1 MQKEI
6 TILVVEDNNDLRKY
20 LYTILNDSYN
30 VLLAENGKAGL
41 VVARKNTPDFILTDV
56 TMPVMDGI
64 TMIHHLKQDLALKNI
79 PIVVLSAKASAED
92 QLKGFEEGIDGY
104 LTKPFSVNYL
114 LGRIEAVLNKR
125 RAIQTDVFAETESRR
140 RPRRYC
146 CPTHSSY
153 IGKQGTG

>member
-64 TMIHHLKQDLALKNI
+64 TMIHHLKQDLALK
-79 PIVVLSAKASAED
+79 
-92 QLKGFEEGIDGY
+92 
-104 LTKPFSVNYL
+104 TYL
-114 LGRIEAVLNKR
+114 LWCYQQKPVQK
-125 RAIQTDVFAETESRR
+125 TS
-140 RPRRYC
+140 
-146 CPTHSSY
+146 
-153 IGKQGTG
+153 

>member
-79 PIVVLSAKASAED
+79 PIVVLSAKASAEA
-92 QLKGFEEGIDGY
+92 
-104 LTKPFSVNYL
+104 S
-114 LGRIEAVLNKR
+114 
-125 RAIQTDVFAETESRR
+125 
-140 RPRRYC
+140 
-146 CPTHSSY
+146 
-153 IGKQGTG
+153 